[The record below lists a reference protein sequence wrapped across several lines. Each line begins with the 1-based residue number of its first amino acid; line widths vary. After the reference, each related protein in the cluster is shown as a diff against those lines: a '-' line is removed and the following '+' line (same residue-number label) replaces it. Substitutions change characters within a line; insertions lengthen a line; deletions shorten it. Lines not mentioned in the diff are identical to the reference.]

1 MYQVNIWGKASN
13 KLICSKKVSNDEVN
27 ENALV
32 WLRNQNIP
40 IASSCNGDGVCKKCV
55 INNNVCYISCR
66 KFDYFYSRNSKS
78 VKYGYRFSIVCSWN
92 LAT

>member
-55 INNNVCYISCR
+55 INNNVLSC
-66 KFDYFYSRNSKS
+66 KTTLNDLVTSADQILIEVSY
-78 VKYGYRFSIVCSWN
+78 
-92 LAT
+92 L

>member
-13 KLICSKKVSNDEVN
+13 KLICSKKVSNEEVN

-55 INNNVCYISCR
+55 INNNVLSCKITLNDLVISA
-66 KFDYFYSRNSKS
+66 DQILIEVSY
-78 VKYGYRFSIVCSWN
+78 
-92 LAT
+92 L